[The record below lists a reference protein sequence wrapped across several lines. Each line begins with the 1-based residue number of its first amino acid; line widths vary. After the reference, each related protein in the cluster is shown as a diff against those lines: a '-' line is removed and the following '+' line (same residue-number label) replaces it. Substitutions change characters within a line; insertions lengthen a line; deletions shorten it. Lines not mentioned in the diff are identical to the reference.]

1 MISVYGVD
9 SVAQVEFRERRDA
22 RCNVRYTD
30 RPLEVRFIVKHLE
43 VVKVGVSKKLTNN
56 RAFVSVKEKL
66 ILTPKKEINNLVM
79 YLTMQTTYY
88 SLFYILVSTHRF

>member
-56 RAFVSVKEKL
+56 RAFVSVKEQFGNVFNNAINLL
-66 ILTPKKEINNLVM
+66 IIVYFIYWCLPTD
-79 YLTMQTTYY
+79 
-88 SLFYILVSTHRF
+88 FDF